1 MKKILSMAL
10 IVALCMSVSLNV
22 FAAGF
27 NAGVEITE
35 GDGVITVTVQHSE
48 VLVSRQPTLK
58 VPCDFAAAQVTF
70 NGQVLDSVVEE
81 GYVCFAVAAGGDYV
95 ITEVEAPDTPDTPDQ
110 PTTPETPQRPDRPVK
125 PVGPEKEEPSEE
137 EPQPAEL
144 PFTDLTEADWFHGDV
159 AWVYENSLMNGL
171 TSTTFGPGAAT
182 SRGMIVTIL
191 WRLEG
196 MPTAGACPFADVTA
210 GSYYEQAIAWA
221 AENLIVTGRWVEHP
235 THGNQVVAENVERHM
250 PTTESDII
258 SYLSSGIIKGV
269 GQATA
274 LVLVQRFGDL
284 IRGRR
289 STPHRMTDSFM
300 TPTLNATAGDLSL
313 VLPKRILDGI
323 IEMIYALDKIA
334 PGTANDDT
342 LLYGVEVKFYNMEVA
357 VDSNLESCHKG
368 LYIIGDGSGITHSLS
383 HASASGVHVARNLAE
398 QI

>member
-70 NGQVLDSVVEE
+70 NGQVLDSVLEE

-95 ITEVEAPDTPDTPDQ
+95 ITEVEAPDTPDTPD
-110 PTTPETPQRPDRPVK
+110 TRDTPDEPQRPDRPVK

-171 TSTTFGPGAAT
+171 TATTFGPGAAT

-221 AENLIVTGRWVEHP
+221 AENQIVTGV
-235 THGNQVVAENVERHM
+235 
-250 PTTESDII
+250 S
-258 SYLSSGIIKGV
+258 
-269 GQATA
+269 ATA
-274 LVLVQRFGDL
+274 FH
-284 IRGRR
+284 
-289 STPHRMTDSFM
+289 P
-300 TPTLNATAGDLSL
+300 NANITREQFAAILYRYAKNYKGYDVSAGEDTNILSYSDAL
-313 VLPKRILDGI
+313 SISD
-323 IEMIYALDKIA
+323 YAFPALQWA
-334 PGTANDDT
+334 CGA
-342 LLYGVEVKFYNMEVA
+342 
-357 VDSNLESCHKG
+357 G
-368 LYIIGDGSGITHSLS
+368 LMNGSGDALMPDGFATRAQAAALLH
-383 HASASGVHVARNLAE
+383 RFC
-398 QI
+398 QTY